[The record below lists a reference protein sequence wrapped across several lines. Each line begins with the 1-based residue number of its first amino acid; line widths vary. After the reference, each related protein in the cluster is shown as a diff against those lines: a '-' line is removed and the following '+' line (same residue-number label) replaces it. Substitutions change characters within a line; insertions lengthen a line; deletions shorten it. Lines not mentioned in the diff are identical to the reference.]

1 VIEQILSSRNRI
13 RILKY
18 LLVKET
24 ANISMISRELNIH
37 YLNVK
42 EHLDFLEKKGLV
54 KRRKYGRVTIYSLNN
69 SNPMVYS
76 LKRFLE
82 EIGEI

>member
-1 VIEQILSSRNRI
+1 LIEQILSSKNRI

-18 LLVKET
+18 LLVKEE

-37 YLNVK
+37 YLNVR
-42 EHLDFLEKKGLV
+42 EHLDFLEKKGIV
-54 KRRKYGRVTIYSLNN
+54 RRKKYGKVTIYFLNN
-69 SNPMVYS
+69 NPMVYS
-76 LKRFLE
+76 LKKFLE

>member
-1 VIEQILSSRNRI
+1 MIEQILSSRNRV

-42 EHLDFLEKKGLV
+42 EHLDFLEKKGIV

>member
-1 VIEQILSSRNRI
+1 MIEQILSSRNRI

-42 EHLDFLEKKGLV
+42 EHLDFLEEKGIV

>member
-1 VIEQILSSRNRI
+1 MIEQILSSRNRI

>member
-1 VIEQILSSRNRI
+1 MIEQILSSKNRI

-42 EHLDFLEKKGLV
+42 EHLDFLEKKGIV

>member
-42 EHLDFLEKKGLV
+42 EHLDFLEKKGIV

>member
-1 VIEQILSSRNRI
+1 MIEQILSSRNRI

-42 EHLDFLEKKGLV
+42 EHLDFLEKKGIV

>member
-1 VIEQILSSRNRI
+1 VIEQILSSRNRV

-42 EHLDFLEKKGLV
+42 EHLDFLEKKGIV

>member
-1 VIEQILSSRNRI
+1 LIEQILSSRNRI

-18 LLVKET
+18 LLVKES

-42 EHLDFLEKKGLV
+42 EHLDFLERKGIV
-54 KRRKYGRVTIYSLNN
+54 KRKKYGRITIYSLN
-69 SNPMVYS
+69 SGNPMVYS
-76 LKRFLE
+76 LKKFLE